1 MAEGKRDFLKKCMTK
16 KVIEEIL
23 RVLTCAI
30 VIFILM
36 EIVWPG
42 IVLAY
47 ININW
52 VLIFWLLNVIL
63 LLFIKNKRDHN
74 G

>member
-1 MAEGKRDFLKKCMTK
+1 LQELVLLKTMFKQIFQETFY
-16 KVIEEIL
+16 
-23 RVLTCAI
+23 VLTGALI
-30 VIFILM
+30 VFVLM

-63 LLFIKNKRDHN
+63 LLTINSKNN
-74 G
+74 ANN